1 MQELSDIT
9 VQDIIFLGLPVSAE
23 NLILLGLLL
32 SVQKLEV
39 LQNITAPFIIKFFLF
54 NTNVWA
60 SLAKYT

>member
-9 VQDIIFLGLPVSAE
+9 VQDIKFLGLPVSAE
-23 NLILLGLLL
+23 NLILLGLLP
-32 SVQKLEV
+32 SVQNLEV
-39 LQNITAPFIIKFFLF
+39 LQIITAPFIIKFLLF